1 MRVKFITHKLFY
13 IDLYTLKV
21 ENCDFKSWFQL
32 LSRCVLNY
40 VKQFVGNKQYLINNT
55 DQEQSLY
62 LSFVHLLT
70 VLFTNVEKG
79 V

>member
-55 DQEQSLY
+55 DQE
-62 LSFVHLLT
+62 
-70 VLFTNVEKG
+70 
-79 V
+79 